1 MLWAPL
7 SCLCLLINEPYQVFF
22 NFSANFM
29 VKGRRLFWTWDEAQA
44 KTQDEVD
51 AWLRPYVPAGMK
63 RLSEWVILNFDLF
76 RVSLGKQSTFRGA
89 TTGTHWFPREMTS
102 EKRVRNSILGTCH
115 YPVLGSATDWLKKI
129 FHAAR
134 PTTSTTQMWVV
145 TRHQYGI
152 SALVSQTSFRGKQGV
167 ASPNVGCFLRLVSR
181 VFPYL
186 TS

>member
-76 RVSLGKQSTFRGA
+76 RVSLRKQSTFRDA

-134 PTTSTTQMWVV
+134 PTTSTTQIWVV

-152 SALVSQTSFRGKQGV
+152 SALVSQTSFRGE
-167 ASPNVGCFLRLVSR
+167 
-181 VFPYL
+181 
-186 TS
+186 TSGG